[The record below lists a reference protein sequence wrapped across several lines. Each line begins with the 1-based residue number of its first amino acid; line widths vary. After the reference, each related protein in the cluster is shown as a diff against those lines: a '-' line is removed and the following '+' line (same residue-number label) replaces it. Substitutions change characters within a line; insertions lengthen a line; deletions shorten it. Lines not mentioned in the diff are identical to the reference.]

1 MDNPKLEADALEI
14 EPGIIVAN
22 RYRISHPLGRGGMG
36 EVFAAENTRTGR
48 YVAIKLLHADAK
60 TKASSVERFR
70 REARASGSI
79 NSDYVTQVLDV
90 EDDPVYGIVLVF
102 ELLEGESL
110 IDRLKRTGPIPFE
123 ELHPII
129 EQVWMGL
136 ADAHRVG
143 IIHRDLKPS
152 NVFLEQR
159 PDGSTRVKILDF
171 GISKLPKGMEGET
184 LTEMGQSLGT
194 FSFMPPEQ
202 IGKAKTVD
210 HRADIYA
217 CTTMIYQSLTGQLPY
232 VAKNV
237 LVMVEMK
244 AKQPPR
250 TLGEALER
258 YVDPRTESFM
268 AKGLARDANE
278 RFQSAAEALAAWREL
293 LQRPSNPRATPAA
306 AAPQHAAQQLPW
318 AQSSSTG
325 APLVRPQPPV
335 DISVRNDPLPPPVPQ
350 IYNETT
356 TDDVVATVAMPRAR
370 LAPTTAMQAVPV
382 PPQPQQGLGATVAM
396 DSPQQGLGATVAMPS
411 LSSYAGASASGT
423 YGMAQQP
430 PTTTPVA
437 FAHPSASN
445 PGYPAPPQQQQPQPP
460 NVDPRYAS
468 WPGNAP
474 PNQGQWRQTG
484 PNLPPVDPNA
494 MELPQKKPVPFV
506 VWIVVALVVG
516 FAIVALVMTLSA
528 K

>member
-1 MDNPKLEADALEI
+1 MEI
-14 EPGIIVAN
+14 EPGTIVAN
-22 RYRISHPLGRGGMG
+22 RYRILHPLGRGGMG

-48 YVAIKLLHADAK
+48 HVAIKLLHADAK

-90 EDDPVYGIVLVF
+90 EDDPVHGIVLVF

-159 PDGSTRVKILDF
+159 PDGSIRVKILDF

-217 CTTMIYQSLTGQLPY
+217 CTTLIYQSLTGQLPY
-232 VAKNV
+232 IAKNV

-250 TLGEALER
+250 KLSEALER
-258 YVDPRTESFM
+258 LVDPRLESFM
-268 AKGLARDANE
+268 AKGLARDAND
-278 RFQSAAEALAAWREL
+278 RFQTASEALSAWREL
-293 LQRPSNPRATPAA
+293 IQRPSNPRATPVA
-306 AAPQHAAQQLPW
+306 AAPQPW
-318 AQSSSTG
+318 SQASSS
-325 APLVRPQPPV
+325 ASPLVRPPSV
-335 DISVRNDPLPPPVPQ
+335 DISIRNDPPSAAPI

-370 LAPTTAMQAVPV
+370 LAPTAVMTAVPAPPPP
-382 PPQPQQGLGATVAM
+382 PPQAYVPAATI
-396 DSPQQGLGATVAMPS
+396 AMPHVGG
-411 LSSYAGASASGT
+411 YAGAAGSGT
-423 YGMAQQP
+423 YGAAGPQP
-430 PTTTPVA
+430 PTNTPLPYA
-437 FAHPSASN
+437 PQPQ
-445 PGYPAPPQQQQPQPP
+445 PGYPNAQPQPAQGMGGG
-460 NVDPRYAS
+460 YGS

-474 PNQGQWRQTG
+474 ANPASPNPAQWRQTG
-484 PNLPPVDPNA
+484 PNMPTVDPTPV
-494 MELPQKKPVPFV
+494 ELPQKRPLPFLF
-506 VWIVVALVVG
+506 WGILAALLG
-516 FAIVALVMTLSA
+516 FAIVGVVLYLTRS
-528 K
+528 

>member
-1 MDNPKLEADALEI
+1 
-14 EPGIIVAN
+14 
-22 RYRISHPLGRGGMG
+22 
-36 EVFAAENTRTGR
+36 VFAAENTRTGR

-90 EDDPVYGIVLVF
+90 EEDPNYGIVLVF

-110 IDRLKRTGPIPFE
+110 IDRLKRTGPLSFD

-217 CTTMIYQSLTGQLPY
+217 CATMIYQSLTGQLPY

-250 TLGEALER
+250 TVGEALER
-258 YVDPRTESFM
+258 YVDPRLESFM

-293 LQRPSNPRATPAA
+293 LQRPSNPRATPVA
-306 AAPQHAAQQLPW
+306 AAPQQHVNQQVPW
-318 AQSSSTG
+318 AQSSS
-325 APLVRPQPPV
+325 ASSPLVRPQPPV
-335 DISVRNDPLPPPVPQ
+335 DISVRHDPVPPPVA
-350 IYNETT
+350 IYNEST

-370 LAPTTAMQAVPV
+370 LAPTAAMPAVGAPL
-382 PPQPQQGLGATVAM
+382 PLQPQQQGLGATI
-396 DSPQQGLGATVAMPS
+396 AMPS
-411 LSSYAGASASGT
+411 LGGYAGAAGSGA
-423 YGMAQQP
+423 YPAPSQP
-430 PTTTPVA
+430 PTSTPVA

-445 PGYPAPPQQQQPQPP
+445 PGYQGPPQPQAP
-460 NVDPRYAS
+460 NMNPSYQS
-468 WPGNAP
+468 WPGNVP

-484 PNLPPVDPNA
+484 PSLPPVDQTA
-494 MELPQKKPVPFV
+494 LEVPQKKPLPLLVLLV
-506 VWIVVALVVG
+506 IALVVG

>member
-1 MDNPKLEADALEI
+1 MDNSKLEAHALEI
-14 EPGIIVAN
+14 EQGTIVAS

-48 YVAIKLLHADAK
+48 WVAIKLLHADAK

-90 EDDPVYGIVLVF
+90 EDDPNFGIVLVF

-110 IDRLKRTGPIPFE
+110 IDRLKRTGPIAFE

-217 CTTMIYQSLTGQLPY
+217 CTTLIYQSLTGQLPY
-232 VAKNV
+232 MAKNV

-244 AKQPPR
+244 SKQPPR
-250 TLGEALER
+250 SVAEALER
-258 YVDPRTESFM
+258 PVDPRLESFM
-268 AKGLARDANE
+268 AKGLARDVNE

-293 LQRPSNPRATPAA
+293 VHRPSNPRATPTPAA
-306 AAPQHAAQQLPW
+306 SVPW
-318 AQSSSTG
+318 AQASSSA
-325 APLVRPQPPV
+325 APLVRPPAPI
-335 DISVRNDPLPPPVPQ
+335 DISVRNDPAPSA

-370 LAPTTAMQAVPV
+370 LAPTAAMNAVPN
-382 PPQPQQGLGATVAM
+382 PPTGPNSLGSTI
-396 DSPQQGLGATVAMPS
+396 AMPS
-411 LSSYAGASASGT
+411 LGNLPGPSSAPSPTYSGI
-423 YGMAQQP
+423 AQP
-430 PTTTPVA
+430 ATNTPVA
-437 FAHPSASN
+437 FTHPSASQ
-445 PGYPAPPQQQQPQPP
+445 PGYASPQQAQGAPGAYGGWPQ
-460 NVDPRYAS
+460 
-468 WPGNAP
+468 NAP

-484 PNLPPVDPNA
+484 PHPQPIDPA
-494 MELPQKKPVPFV
+494 LAEVPQKRPLPFLFWGILAAV
-506 VWIVVALVVG
+506 LG
-516 FAIVALVMTLSA
+516 FAIVGVVLYLTRG
-528 K
+528 

>member
-1 MDNPKLEADALEI
+1 MDNPKLEARELEI
-14 EPGIIVAN
+14 QPGTIVAS

-48 YVAIKLLHADAK
+48 HVAIKLLHADAK

-90 EDDPVYGIVLVF
+90 EDDPVHGIVLVF

-110 IDRLKRTGPIPFE
+110 IDRLKRTGPIGFE
-123 ELHPII
+123 ELHGII

-217 CTTMIYQSLTGQLPY
+217 CTTLIYQSLTGQLPY
-232 VAKNV
+232 IAKNV

-250 TLGEALER
+250 TLAEALER
-258 YVDPRTESFM
+258 PVDPRWESFM
-268 AKGLARDANE
+268 AKGLARDAND
-278 RFQSAAEALAAWREL
+278 RFQTAAEALAAWREL
-293 LQRPSNPRATPAA
+293 MQRPSNPRATPAA
-306 AAPQHAAQQLPW
+306 PAPQAWSHA
-318 AQSSSTG
+318 SSSA
-325 APLVRPQPPV
+325 APLVRPPPPVV
-335 DISVRNDPLPPPVPQ
+335 DISVRNDPPLAPPV

-370 LAPTTAMQAVPV
+370 LAPTASMPAANTSPPVQQAYVPA
-382 PPQPQQGLGATVAM
+382 P
-396 DSPQQGLGATVAMPS
+396 TVAMPQVGGYPGAAGS
-411 LSSYAGASASGT
+411 GSYNV
-423 YGMAQQP
+423 AQQP
-430 PTTTPVA
+430 PTNTPVPYV
-437 FAHPSASN
+437 HPGQSQ
-445 PGYPAPPQQQQPQPP
+445 PGYTNPPQQAQGMGAP
-460 NVDPRYAS
+460 YGS
-468 WPGNAP
+468 WPGNTP
-474 PNQGQWRQTG
+474 PNPAQWRGQTG
-484 PNLPPVDPNA
+484 PNLPGVEPTPT
-494 MELPQKKPVPFV
+494 ELPQKRPLPFLF
-506 VWIVVALVVG
+506 WGILAALLG
-516 FAIVALVMTLSA
+516 FAIVGVVLYLTRS
-528 K
+528 

>member
-1 MDNPKLEADALEI
+1 MEI
-14 EPGIIVAN
+14 EQGTIVAS

-36 EVFAAENTRTGR
+36 EVYAAENTRTGR
-48 YVAIKLLHADAK
+48 WVAIKLLHADAK

-90 EDDPVYGIVLVF
+90 EDDPTFGIVLVF

-110 IDRLKRTGPIPFE
+110 IDRLKRTGPIAFE
-123 ELHPII
+123 ELHSII

-202 IGKAKTVD
+202 IGKARTVD

-217 CTTMIYQSLTGQLPY
+217 CTTLIYQSLTGQLPY
-232 VAKNV
+232 MAKNV

-244 AKQPPR
+244 SKQPPR
-250 TLGEALER
+250 TVAEALER
-258 YVDPRTESFM
+258 PVDPRLESFM
-268 AKGLARDANE
+268 AKGLARDAND

-293 LQRPSNPRATPAA
+293 IHRPSNPRATPT
-306 AAPQHAAQQLPW
+306 PQASVPW
-318 AQSSSTG
+318 AQSSSSSS
-325 APLVRPQPPV
+325 PLVRPPAPI
-335 DISVRNDPLPPPVPQ
+335 DISVRNDPAPSPSA
-350 IYNETT
+350 IYNEST

-370 LAPTTAMQAVPV
+370 LAPTAAMNAVPNPPV
-382 PPQPQQGLGATVAM
+382 PPHPGNALGSTI
-396 DSPQQGLGATVAMPS
+396 AMPS
-411 LSSYAGASASGT
+411 LGSFPAAPGPSQYGAT
-423 YGMAQQP
+423 QQP
-430 PTTTPVA
+430 VTATPVA
-437 FAHPSASN
+437 FTPPSPSQ
-445 PGYPAPPQQQQPQPP
+445 PGYVGPPQGQQAPGPYGSWPP
-460 NVDPRYAS
+460 NTA
-468 WPGNAP
+468 

-484 PNLPPVDPNA
+484 PNLQMPDPGA
-494 MELPQKKPVPFV
+494 MDIPQKKPLPFLFWGILAAV
-506 VWIVVALVVG
+506 LG
-516 FAIVALVMTLSA
+516 FAIVGVVLYLTRG
-528 K
+528 

>member
-1 MDNPKLEADALEI
+1 MEI

-48 YVAIKLLHADAK
+48 YVAIKLLHADSK

-90 EDDPVYGIVLVF
+90 EDDPVHGIVLVF

-123 ELHPII
+123 ELHTII

-159 PDGSTRVKILDF
+159 QDGSIRVKILDF

-217 CTTMIYQSLTGQLPY
+217 CTTMIFQSLTGQLPY

-250 TLGEALER
+250 KLGDALDVP
-258 YVDPRTESFM
+258 VDPRLESFIS
-268 AKGLARDANE
+268 KGLARDADE
-278 RFQSAAEALAAWREL
+278 RFQTAGEALAAWREL
-293 LQRPSNPRATPAA
+293 VQRPSNPRATPVA
-306 AAPQHAAQQLPW
+306 AAPQSW
-318 AQSSSTG
+318 ARSSSS
-325 APLVRPQPPV
+325 ASMLVRPPSV
-335 DISVRNDPLPPPVPQ
+335 DISIRNDSHSNAPV
-350 IYNETT
+350 IYNENM
-356 TDDVVATVAMPRAR
+356 DDVVATVAMPRAR
-370 LAPTTAMQAVPV
+370 LAPTTAMPALPNTGPPV
-382 PPQPQQGLGATVAM
+382 PPPSALGSTI
-396 DSPQQGLGATVAMPS
+396 AMPH
-411 LSSYAGASASGT
+411 LAGGYPGASGSGT
-423 YGMAQQP
+423 YGAAP
-430 PTTTPVA
+430 HSPTNTPVA
-437 FAHPSASN
+437 FANPSTSQ
-445 PGYPAPPQQQQPQPP
+445 PGYAAPPQQAQGMGGG
-460 NVDPRYAS
+460 YGS

-474 PNQGQWRQTG
+474 PNQGQWRQQTG
-484 PNLPPVDPNA
+484 PHLPAVEPTP
-494 MELPQKKPVPFV
+494 MELPQKRPLPFLF
-506 VWIVVALVVG
+506 WGILAALLG
-516 FAIVALVMTLSA
+516 FAIVGVVLYLTRT
-528 K
+528 

>member
-1 MDNPKLEADALEI
+1 VDNSKLEARALEI

-48 YVAIKLLHADAK
+48 YVAIKLLHADSK

-90 EDDPVYGIVLVF
+90 EDDPVHGIVLVF

-123 ELHPII
+123 ELHSII

-159 PDGSTRVKILDF
+159 QDGSIRVKILDF

-250 TLGEALER
+250 RLAEALDVP
-258 YVDPRTESFM
+258 VDPRLESFI
-268 AKGLARDANE
+268 AKGLARDAND
-278 RFQSAAEALAAWREL
+278 RFQTAGEALAAWREL
-293 LQRPSNPRATPAA
+293 VQRPSNPRATPVAAEPRGWAHASSSAA
-306 AAPQHAAQQLPW
+306 A
-318 AQSSSTG
+318 
-325 APLVRPQPPV
+325 LVRPPAPI
-335 DISVRNDPLPPPVPQ
+335 DISVRNDPQPNAPV
-350 IYNETT
+350 IYNEST

-370 LAPTTAMQAVPV
+370 LMPTVANPISTAPQSYVPASTIAMPQMGGYPGASGSGSYGAAPQQAANTPV
-382 PPQPQQGLGATVAM
+382 P
-396 DSPQQGLGATVAMPS
+396 
-411 LSSYAGASASGT
+411 Y
-423 YGMAQQP
+423 
-430 PTTTPVA
+430 
-437 FAHPSASN
+437 AHPSHSQ
-445 PGYPAPPQQQQPQPP
+445 PGYAHPQQQQQQQQQQAQGMGGG
-460 NVDPRYAS
+460 YGS

-474 PNQGQWRQTG
+474 PNQAQWRQTG
-484 PNLPPVDPNA
+484 PNMPMVESSPT
-494 MELPQKKPVPFV
+494 ELPQKRQLPFLF
-506 VWIVVALVVG
+506 WGILAALLG
-516 FAIVALVMTLSA
+516 FAIVGVVLYLTRS
-528 K
+528 

>member
-1 MDNPKLEADALEI
+1 MDNSKLEAQALEI

-90 EDDPVYGIVLVF
+90 EDDPVHGIVLVF

-123 ELHPII
+123 ELHSII

-159 PDGSTRVKILDF
+159 QDGSIRVKILDF

-217 CTTMIYQSLTGQLPY
+217 CTTLIYQSLTGQLPY

-244 AKQPPR
+244 AKQAPR
-250 TLGEALER
+250 KLSEALDVP
-258 YVDPRTESFM
+258 VDPRLESFIS
-268 AKGLARDANE
+268 KGLARDADE
-278 RFQSAAEALAAWREL
+278 RFQTAGEALAAWREL
-293 LQRPSNPRATPAA
+293 IQRPSNPRATPVA
-306 AAPQHAAQQLPW
+306 AAPQSW
-318 AQSSSTG
+318 ARASSPAS
-325 APLVRPQPPV
+325 ALVRPPPSV
-335 DISVRNDPLPPPVPQ
+335 DISVRNDPPSYVPP
-350 IYNETT
+350 IYNDATA
-356 TDDVVATVAMPRAR
+356 DDVVATVAMPRAR
-370 LAPTTAMQAVPV
+370 LAPTTAMSAVPHPLPVV
-382 PPQPQQGLGATVAM
+382 PKPNALG
-396 DSPQQGLGATVAMPS
+396 STVAMPH
-411 LSSYAGASASGT
+411 LVGGYPGASGSGT
-423 YGMAQQP
+423 YGAAQQS
-430 PTTTPVA
+430 PTNTPVA
-437 FAHPSASN
+437 FANPSTSQ
-445 PGYPAPPQQQQPQPP
+445 PGYAAPPQQQQQAQGMGGG
-460 NVDPRYAS
+460 YGS

-474 PNQGQWRQTG
+474 PNQGQWRQQTG
-484 PNLPPVDPNA
+484 PNLPTVEPTP
-494 MELPQKKPVPFV
+494 MEVPQKRQLPFLF
-506 VWIVVALVVG
+506 WGILAALLG
-516 FAIVALVMTLSA
+516 FAIVGVVLYLTRS
-528 K
+528 